1 MNLPPPFLLDH
12 IGVAV
17 GAMSGVLAARGKQ
30 IDLFGVLVLAVVT
43 AFGGATVRD
52 LLVGDLPVVWLRGPW
67 LLVNATLVGLLTFI
81 VARWLEPRRRVF
93 LVVDAFVLAA
103 FAMIGTRKGLTHGLS
118 APICILL
125 GVITGV
131 AGGILRD
138 VLLREVP
145 AVFRSE
151 IHLYATAALF
161 GSVLC
166 VGLSLLGVDEMIA
179 LFAGGGLV
187 LLLRLA
193 AIYWKLSLPLF
204 EAPLKS
210 PNVKD

>member
-1 MNLPPPFLLDH
+1 MNLPPPLLLDH
-12 IGVAV
+12 LGVAV

-52 LLVGDLPVVWLRGPW
+52 VLAGDLPVVWLRGPW

-81 VARWLEPRRRVF
+81 VARRLEPPRRAF

-103 FAMIGTRKGLTHGLS
+103 FAMIGTRKGLALGFS
-118 APICILL
+118 APVCVLL
-125 GVITGV
+125 GVVTGI

-138 VLLREVP
+138 VLMREVP
-145 AVFRSE
+145 TVFRSE
-151 IHLYATAALF
+151 IHLYATAALI
-161 GSVLC
+161 GSALC
-166 VGLSLLGVDEMIA
+166 VTLRLFGIGEMISI
-179 LFAGGGLV
+179 LAGGGLV

-193 AIYWKLSLPLF
+193 GIYWKLSLPLF
-204 EAPLKS
+204 ES
-210 PNVKD
+210 R

>member
-1 MNLPPPFLLDH
+1 MNLPPPLLLDH
-12 IGVAV
+12 LGVAV
-17 GAMSGVLAARGKQ
+17 GAMSGVLGARGKQ
-30 IDLFGVLVLAVVT
+30 IDLFGVLVLAIVT

-52 LLVGDLPVVWLRGPW
+52 VLVGDLPVVWLRGPW

-81 VARWLEPRRRVF
+81 VARWHEPPRRAF

-103 FAMIGTRKGLTHGLS
+103 FAMIGTRKGLTLGFS
-118 APICILL
+118 APICVLL
-125 GVITGV
+125 GVITGI

-138 VLLREVP
+138 VLMREVP
-145 AVFRSE
+145 VVFRSE

-161 GSVLC
+161 GAALC
-166 VGLSLLGVDEMIA
+166 VVLRLTGVSEMIA

-193 AIYWKLSLPLF
+193 AIRWKLSLPLF
-204 EAPLKS
+204 ES
-210 PNVKD
+210 R

>member
-1 MNLPPPFLLDH
+1 MTLPSPLLLDH
-12 IGVAV
+12 LGVAV

-52 LLVGDLPVVWLRGPW
+52 VLVGDLPVVWLRGPW
-67 LLVNATLVGLLTFI
+67 LLINATLVGLLTFL
-81 VARWLEPRRRVF
+81 VARRLEPPRRVF

-103 FAMIGTRKGLTHGLS
+103 FAMIGTRKGLTLGFS
-118 APICILL
+118 APVCVLL
-125 GVITGV
+125 GVITGI

-138 VLLREVP
+138 VLMREVP
-145 AVFRSE
+145 TVFRSE

-161 GSVLC
+161 GSALC
-166 VGLSLLGVDEMIA
+166 VALRLFGVIEMIA
-179 LFAGGGLV
+179 ILAGGGLV

-193 AIYWKLSLPLF
+193 AIRWKLSLPLF
-204 EAPLKS
+204 ES
-210 PNVKD
+210 R

>member
-1 MNLPPPFLLDH
+1 MNLPSPLLLDH
-12 IGVAV
+12 LGVAV
-17 GAMSGVLAARGKQ
+17 GAMSGVLAARGKK

-67 LLVNATLVGLLTFI
+67 LLVNATVVGLGTFI
-81 VARWLEPRRRVF
+81 VARWHEPHRRAF

-103 FAMIGTRKGLTHGLS
+103 FAMIGTHKGLTLGFP
-118 APICILL
+118 APVCILL
-125 GVITGV
+125 GVITGI

-138 VLLREVP
+138 VLMREVP
-145 AVFRSE
+145 VVFRSE
-151 IHLYATAALF
+151 IHLYATAALI
-161 GSVLC
+161 GSGLC
-166 VGLSLLGVDEMIA
+166 VGLRAAGVSQLIT

-193 AIYWKLSLPLF
+193 GIYWKLSLPLF
-204 EAPLKS
+204 EGRE
-210 PNVKD
+210 NR

>member
-1 MNLPPPFLLDH
+1 MNLPPPLVLDH
-12 IGVAV
+12 LGVAV

-67 LLVNATLVGLLTFI
+67 LLVNAATIGPLTFL
-81 VARWLEPRRRVF
+81 VARWHEPPRRAW

-103 FAMIGTRKGLTHGLS
+103 FAMIGARKGLALGFS
-118 APICILL
+118 APVCMLL

-138 VLLREVP
+138 VLMREVP
-145 AVFRSE
+145 VVFRPE
-151 IHLYATAALF
+151 IHLYATAALI
-161 GSVLC
+161 GSACCL
-166 VGLSLLGVDEMIA
+166 A
-179 LFAGGGLV
+179 LNFAGAPEIVATLAGGLLV
-187 LLLRLA
+187 LLLLLA
-193 AIYWKLSLPLF
+193 GIYWKLSLPIF
-204 EAPLKS
+204 ETR
-210 PNVKD
+210 